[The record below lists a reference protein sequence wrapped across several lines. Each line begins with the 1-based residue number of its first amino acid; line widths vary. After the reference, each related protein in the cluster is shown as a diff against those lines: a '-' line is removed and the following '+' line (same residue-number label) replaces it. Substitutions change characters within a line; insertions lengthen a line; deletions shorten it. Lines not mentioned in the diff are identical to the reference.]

1 MKYVLIS
8 VVLSLAP
15 FRWASAD
22 EAGKLTWLAGHWVHK
37 EVGEEVQENWLGPQG
52 GMLVA
57 VNLTSNAGKT
67 SFEFI
72 RIAQKDM
79 RLVYFANVQ
88 GQSATEFPM
97 KQMDE
102 RSITFENTSHDFPQR
117 IIYRREGEQLIARVE
132 GMVKGTLRSK
142 EWRFNKKN

>member
-8 VVLSLAP
+8 VILSLFP
-15 FRWASAD
+15 FSGALAD
-22 EAGKLTWLAGHWVHK
+22 EADKLAWLAGHWVHK
-37 EVGEEVQENWLGPQG
+37 DIGEEVQENWLGPKG

-72 RIAQKDM
+72 RIAKKGTQ
-79 RLVYFANVQ
+79 LVYFASPQ
-88 GQSATEFPM
+88 GRPVTEFPM

-102 RSITFENTSHDFPQR
+102 QSITFENTSHDFPQR
-117 IIYRREGEQLIARVE
+117 IIYRREGEKLIARIE
-132 GMVKGTLRSK
+132 GMVKGNLRSK
-142 EWRFNKKN
+142 EWKFDKKN